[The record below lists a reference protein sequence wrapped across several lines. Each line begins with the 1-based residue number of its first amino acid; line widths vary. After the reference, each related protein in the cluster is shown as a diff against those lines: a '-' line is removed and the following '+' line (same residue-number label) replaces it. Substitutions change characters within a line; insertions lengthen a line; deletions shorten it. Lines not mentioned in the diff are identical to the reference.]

1 MPANISGILTQVEC
15 LCAEFLC
22 RVPKPEIPGRE
33 QDWSGAMESGC
44 SDFYVGK
51 RPAREYNSE
60 AVPSPQQPTGIYF
73 QL

>member
-1 MPANISGILTQVEC
+1 
-15 LCAEFLC
+15 
-22 RVPKPEIPGRE
+22 
-33 QDWSGAMESGC
+33 MESGC